1 MSLTPE
7 QQNRVLNSAVDLF
20 ARHDLNSITIDQIT
34 QMSGISAFDM
44 VRHYRSKENL
54 LSAVLE
60 RELELMSAAAHAPEL
75 RMPGETLRDE
85 LQGLARIILAE
96 YRHRLPLLSKL
107 LMESMRD
114 PQVGVLFYKT
124 FIVQGRL
131 LFSEFLNTR
140 MELGEVRPEL
150 DVEAAAAMFLSFL
163 TSVVLLG
170 EMCGGKNVETF
181 DDQRVITQMSDVL
194 LRGIQNKKP

>member
-7 QQNRVLNSAVDLF
+7 QQNRVLDSAVELF
-20 ARHDLNSITIDQIT
+20 ARHELNSITIDQIT
-34 QMSGISAFDM
+34 QLSGISAFEM

-54 LSAVLE
+54 LAAVLE

-85 LQGLARIILAE
+85 LQGLARIILME

-114 PQVGVLFYKT
+114 PQVGMLFYKT

-131 LFSEFLNTR
+131 LFTEFLNTR
-140 MELGEVRPEL
+140 KQLGEVRL
-150 DVEAAAAMFLSFL
+150 DLDIEAAAAMFLSLL

-170 EMCGGKNVETF
+170 ELCGGKQVENI

-194 LRGIQNKKP
+194 LRGIHSKA